1 MAQLMPLPL
10 TLSCFSKIQIGLT
23 FLVPAHLGSPGKRA
37 IKWVCVCG
45 PKNWQSP
52 FILQVNM
59 CQILQ
64 GSVATRSMRGWSII
78 NDFAGKQ
85 IIAESKQKRIL
96 KIGHSG
102 QSCRQECIVVANSA
116 APRGQQLQ
124 VIETH
129 TSSVAMPPLPTT
141 TMRRAPDSFF

>member
-1 MAQLMPLPL
+1 
-10 TLSCFSKIQIGLT
+10 
-23 FLVPAHLGSPGKRA
+23 
-37 IKWVCVCG
+37 
-45 PKNWQSP
+45 
-52 FILQVNM
+52 M

-64 GSVATRSMRGWSII
+64 GSVAIHSMCGWSII